1 MQATKLVRAEVSDAA
16 VIAFIESLEYGQIR
30 QIVNSL
36 LSKAVDSV
44 TNRTLTKGVLIDG
57 KFRITL

>member
-1 MQATKLVRAEVSDAA
+1 MQATKLVRAEVSDAV